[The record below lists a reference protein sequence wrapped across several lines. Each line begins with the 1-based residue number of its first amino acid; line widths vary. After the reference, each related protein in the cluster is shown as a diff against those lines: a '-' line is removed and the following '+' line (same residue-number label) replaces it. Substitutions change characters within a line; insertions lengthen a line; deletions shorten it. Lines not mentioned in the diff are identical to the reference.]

1 MSANIAISSIR
12 RVALVLAVLGLA
24 SCSYLPDPKPA
35 EEPVDPKFG
44 TGSLINSNGEQGINL
59 SKLLDPQAST
69 GASALPINALLWRAS
84 LDTVSVVPLASV
96 DTFGGSI
103 ITEWY
108 AHPEEPTQRIKLSI
122 FVIGQELRA
131 DSIKVYVYV
140 QERPEGMFDWS
151 DAGRDQGLATRLE
164 DLILTRARE
173 IRAAAVSESN

>member
-1 MSANIAISSIR
+1 MPAKNAASTIS
-12 RVALVLAVLGLA
+12 RVALVLTALGLA
-24 SCSYLPDPKPA
+24 SCSSLPAPKPA
-35 EEPVDPKFG
+35 EEPVDRTFG
-44 TGSLINSNGEQGINL
+44 EGSLINNDGEQGISL
-59 SKLLDPQAST
+59 SKLLDPQANS
-69 GASALPINALLWRAS
+69 GAGALPINALLWRAS
-84 LDTVSVVPLASV
+84 LDTVSVLPLSSV

-108 AHPEEPTQRIKLSI
+108 AHPEEQTQRIKVSI

-131 DSIKVYVYV
+131 DSIKVYVYL